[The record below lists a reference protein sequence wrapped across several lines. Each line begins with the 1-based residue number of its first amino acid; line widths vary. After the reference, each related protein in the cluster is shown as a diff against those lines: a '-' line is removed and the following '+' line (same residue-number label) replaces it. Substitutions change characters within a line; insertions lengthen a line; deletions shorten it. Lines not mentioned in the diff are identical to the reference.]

1 MTKIIFNIWLF
12 FSIFDFLTYTYM
24 DKTCRNFL
32 DSFSKERRISSIH
45 VSKNDGFLKE
55 ALFYLGVIFVS
66 VIPVVHTILGLY
78 WFFMANSI
86 MAKTCCKVCNGL
98 FNANL
103 ITEADME
110 YLSTKISREFNIEV
124 KYHKPEENNNEG
136 S

>member
-66 VIPVVHTILGLY
+66 IIPVVHIILGLC
-78 WFFMANSI
+78 WFFWVNSI
-86 MAKTCCKVCNGL
+86 MAKTCCKVCNSL
-98 FNANL
+98 FNADL